1 MELRHLQYFLM
12 IAREGTISGAAQ
24 ALHLSQPSLSRQMH
38 DLERELGCKLFDR
51 GSRHIELTEAGM
63 RLRRRAE
70 EIIDLVGR
78 TESELLIT
86 GSTLSGEVR
95 IGGGETQTMALIAD
109 VIAELQETYPLIR
122 FSLVSGN
129 AELVDEWLNMGRL
142 DVGMFI
148 GYNKLDR
155 YETLS
160 LPACD
165 TWGVLMRCD
174 DPLAQAQSIHVNDL
188 VGLPLVL
195 SRQADRA
202 IQSWFGDQLPHLDV
216 VATYNL
222 LFNAALLARRGVG
235 YVVCLDGIVETSE
248 ESGLAFRPLEPALH
262 ADVTLAWK
270 RYQAFS
276 PASEVFLKRI
286 RELWG

>member
-38 DLERELGCKLFDR
+38 DLELELGCKLFDR

-165 TWGVLMRCD
+165 TWGVLMRRD

-188 VGLPLVL
+188 AGLPLVL

-222 LFNAALLARRGVG
+222 LFNATLLARRGVG